1 LSTQGELIDA
11 VNGNTKGLEILGAG
25 EMMVLKLMLEVD
37 ENM

>member
-11 VNGNTKGLEILGAG
+11 VNGNFKGLERLGAG
-25 EMMVLKLMLEVD
+25 EMMILKMMLEVD